1 MRRII
6 IGGMLAGMG
15 LVGEAAAQP
24 GAGMPRALDLDGD
37 GLIQRSEAT
46 AANEA
51 RFRRLDVNGD
61 GMVGKDEFD
70 AAIGEVFSTMDT
82 NGDGALSRVE
92 IRGRAEQMRRLMG
105 PGRPM
110 DPLPGQP

>member
-1 MRRII
+1 MRRIVM
-6 IGGMLAGMG
+6 GALMAGLAT
-15 LVGEAAAQP
+15 VGAASAQP

-37 GLIQRSEAT
+37 GMIQRSEVS
-46 AANEA
+46 AANDA
-51 RFRRLDVNGD
+51 RFRRLDTNGD
-61 GMVGKDEFD
+61 GMVSKDEFD
-70 AAIGEVFSTMDT
+70 AAIGQVFSAMDT

-110 DPLPGQP
+110 GPLPGQP